1 MFLQKYVMNNPLK
14 PMEQSS
20 NGLYCELVKLELF
33 MSCHS
38 NTSSFLIEIDQK
50 ASAAMFA
57 GFLFNNSKLLN
68 NTCLKLKKNAGLMSY
83 FIKKFRESFLLTLDD
98 FISYNSKQKKLGAGF
113 GVLRTGYCEKTDEQV
128 IQKSLINNFEL
139 RKSLR
144 LVWLF
149 FTGKTS
155 NKVHKMAFM
164 RFIFGQNSSTLGERW
179 VKDFHL
185 KIESLYDERTND
197 SKPMGKLPK
206 DDAKQYEAAFA
217 EFKDKCKK
225 NFKKEKGLSEH
236 FLRFMAKRYSSFL
249 SSVLDNLPLQ
259 IKKLK
264 KICDFLLRELGY
276 VSYETL
282 DGCKCKWYATTK
294 GAQTQPKSYI
304 EKIINV
310 NTVYDFSDSTS
321 AERSRYNFKV
331 QSDIK
336 PKIASESC
344 KVPRV
349 DKQRSSFKFLANLIH
364 SMDAS
369 VVRIVLLK
377 LKSKNIFVS
386 HNHDSFLVSPIH
398 VDEFYN
404 TLEEVYS
411 NEVWNGLT
419 LEKMYF
425 DLNRK
430 ELINLYPK
438 SSTRYEV
445 KLAEYDSLVQDFQKT
460 YTLDRNDSEIIKDL
474 SIRSC
479 YVFEH

>member
-1 MFLQKYVMNNPLK
+1 LFEVEGKRRFNELYQKNFH
-14 PMEQSS
+14 EFF
-20 NGLYCELVKLELF
+20 KLALE
-33 MSCHS
+33 
-38 NTSSFLIEIDQK
+38 
-50 ASAAMFA
+50 
-57 GFLFNNSKLLN
+57 
-68 NTCLKLKKNAGLMSY
+68 
-83 FIKKFRESFLLTLDD
+83 D
-98 FISYNSKQKKLGAGF
+98 FISYNSKQKKLGPGF
-113 GVLRTGYCEKTDEQV
+113 GVLRTGSCEKTDEQV
-128 IQKSLINNFEL
+128 ILKPLTNL
-139 RKSLR
+139 KLKKSLR
-144 LVWLF
+144 LASLF
-149 FTGKTS
+149 LAGKTS
-155 NKVHKMAFM
+155 NKVHKKAFM
-164 RFIFGQNSSTLGERW
+164 RFLFGQNSSSLGELW

-185 KIESLYDERTND
+185 KRETLFEELIHALKSMRE
-197 SKPMGKLPK
+197 LPK
-206 DDAKQYEAAFA
+206 DDADAKQYEATFA
-217 EFKDKCKK
+217 EFENNCNK
-225 NFKKEKGLSEH
+225 NFEKEKELSEH
-236 FLRFMAKRYSSFL
+236 FLRFVAKRYSSFL
-249 SSVLDNLPLQ
+249 SSFLDDLPLQ
-259 IKKLK
+259 LKKLK

-282 DGCKCKWYATTK
+282 DGCKCKWYVYTK
-294 GAQTQPKSYI
+294 VAQTQPNSYI

-310 NTVYDFSDSTS
+310 NTVYDFSNSTS

-331 QSDIK
+331 QSDIT

-344 KVPRV
+344 KVPGV
-349 DKQRSSFKFLANLIH
+349 SKQQSSFKFLAHLTH
-364 SMDAS
+364 SLEAS
-369 VVRIVLLK
+369 VLRIVLLK

-430 ELINLYPK
+430 ELINLYPR

>member
-1 MFLQKYVMNNPLK
+1 L
-14 PMEQSS
+14 
-20 NGLYCELVKLELF
+20 
-33 MSCHS
+33 
-38 NTSSFLIEIDQK
+38 
-50 ASAAMFA
+50 A
-57 GFLFNNSKLLN
+57 
-68 NTCLKLKKNAGLMSY
+68 
-83 FIKKFRESFLLTLDD
+83 
-98 FISYNSKQKKLGAGF
+98 
-113 GVLRTGYCEKTDEQV
+113 
-128 IQKSLINNFEL
+128 
-139 RKSLR
+139 
-144 LVWLF
+144 
-149 FTGKTS
+149 GKTS
-155 NKVHKMAFM
+155 NKVHKKAFM
-164 RFIFGQNSSTLGERW
+164 RFLFGQNSSSLGELW

-185 KIESLYDERTND
+185 KRETLFEELIHALKSMRE
-197 SKPMGKLPK
+197 LPK
-206 DDAKQYEAAFA
+206 DDADAKQYEATFA
-217 EFKDKCKK
+217 EFENNCNK
-225 NFKKEKGLSEH
+225 NFEKEKELSEH
-236 FLRFMAKRYSSFL
+236 FLRFVAKRYSSFL
-249 SSVLDNLPLQ
+249 SSFLDDLPLQ
-259 IKKLK
+259 LKKLK

-282 DGCKCKWYATTK
+282 DGCKCKWYVYTK
-294 GAQTQPKSYI
+294 VAQTQPNSYI

-310 NTVYDFSDSTS
+310 NTVYDFSNSTS

-331 QSDIK
+331 QSDIT

-344 KVPRV
+344 KVPGV
-349 DKQRSSFKFLANLIH
+349 SKQQSSFKFLAHLTH
-364 SMDAS
+364 SLEAS
-369 VVRIVLLK
+369 VLRIVLLK

-430 ELINLYPK
+430 ELINLYPR